1 MGIVGAGTQRSPVP
15 DGCPEQM
22 LGAAGKAVLLLLLL
36 LLLALRWPAAP
47 KWC

>member
-1 MGIVGAGTQRSPVP
+1 MGIVGAGTQHSPVP
-15 DGCPEQM
+15 NGCPEQM
-22 LGAAGKAVLLLLLL
+22 LGAAGTAVLLLLL